1 MSRFD
6 ARNPRTIRL
15 GTALALAVMAWTA
28 MFTVPET
35 DVAIVTLF
43 GRPMRTIAD
52 AGLHFKW
59 PVESVL
65 RFDRRLMVYDPGS
78 SEFLTKDKKN
88 LVLGSAVCWRI
99 VDANRF
105 LQTLGDVAGAEM
117 RLHDLVWAAL
127 AAALGRVELTDLLSI
142 EPGRAQIQVL
152 AERVRSSAT
161 LETEQRFG
169 VALVDVQ
176 LKRVNFPEQNKEAVF
191 ARMRSERDRIAKEYR
206 AQGEEIAI
214 KVRAEA
220 DRQREQLLAEA
231 YRDSEKLKGEGD
243 AQAARIYGQAYGKN
257 PQFYKF
263 LRTLESYKKILNDKT
278 SIILSADSE
287 LLKLLTQ
294 GKVPDAGR

>member
-1 MSRFD
+1 MNRD
-6 ARNPRTIRL
+6 RPLLIRGAVVIVVL
-15 GTALALAVMAWTA
+15 GIVAAS
-28 MFTVPET
+28 MFTVSET
-35 DVAIVTLF
+35 DTAIVTLF
-43 GRPMRTIAD
+43 GRPTRTISE

-88 LVLGSAVCWRI
+88 LVLGSAVCWHI

-117 RLHDLVWAAL
+117 RLHDLVWSSL
-127 AAALGRVELTDLLSI
+127 AAALGRMDMTDLLSV
-142 EPGRAQIQVL
+142 EPGRARIQTL
-152 AERVRSSAT
+152 ADQVRSTAT
-161 LETEQRFG
+161 VETEQRFG

-176 LKRVNFPEQNKEAVF
+176 LKRVNFPEQNKDAVF
-191 ARMRSERDRIAKEYR
+191 ARMRAERERIAKEYR

-231 YRDSEKLKGEGD
+231 YRDSEKLRGEGD
-243 AQAARIYGQAYGKN
+243 AEAAKIYGQAYGKN

-263 LRTLESYKKILNDKT
+263 LRTLESYKKILNDRT
-278 SIILSADSE
+278 SIILSQDSE

-294 GKVPDAGR
+294 GKATDAAR

>member
-1 MSRFD
+1 MNQLRM
-6 ARNPRTIRL
+6 RL
-15 GTALALAVMAWTA
+15 GGAIVLVVLLWASV
-28 MFTVPET
+28 FTVSET
-35 DVAIVTLF
+35 DTAIVTMF
-43 GRPMRTIAD
+43 GRPTRTITS
-52 AGLHFKW
+52 AGLQFKW

-88 LVLGSAVCWRI
+88 LVLGSAVLWHI
-99 VDANRF
+99 VDAGRF
-105 LQTLGDVAGAEM
+105 LQTLGDVSGAEM

-127 AAALGRVELTDLLSI
+127 AAALGRLELSELLSV
-142 EPGRAQIQVL
+142 EPGKARIQAL
-152 AERVRSSAT
+152 ADQVRTSAT
-161 LETEQRFG
+161 AETEKRFG

-176 LKRVNFPEQNKEAVF
+176 LKRVNFPEQNKDAVF
-191 ARMRSERDRIAKEYR
+191 ARMRAERERIAKEYR

-243 AQAARIYGQAYGKN
+243 AEAARIYGQAFGRN

-278 SIILSADSE
+278 SIILSADSD

-294 GKVPDAGR
+294 GKADAR